1 MIKVLAKNKLE
12 LEKELK
18 ERVQA
23 FLIANN
29 ETPESVSIKMDFNES
44 GQDFESSTIQIHIK
58 DSV

>member
-18 ERVQA
+18 GRVQA
-23 FLIANN
+23 FFIANN

-44 GQDFESSTIQIHIK
+44 EKSLESSSIQIHIK
-58 DSV
+58 DSA